1 MKVNKIIIT
10 LLSILV
16 TLTLYSCKP
25 EEVYNREYDE
35 SEVLLYARE
44 LIEKSL
50 PLNEILYGEGLAYD
64 ENVGVGIY
72 KQATSE
78 SLAKYQ
84 IENMKS
90 LTDKIEAVF
99 SDSYIRTI
107 NASDI
112 FNSVTD
118 EGVIVSYSR
127 YFEDETEGEGEE
139 KISKILVNSKY
150 DYFLKN
156 KYEYIGDISVKGSEG
171 EYVIVSALIR
181 ATRADGKSRDFN
193 LDIKLIEEEDGWR
206 ISTPTYIVYNEYT
219 DIYEDMIK

>member
-1 MKVNKIIIT
+1 MKVNKILIT
-10 LLSILV
+10 FLLMLF
-16 TLTLYSCKP
+16 TLNLYSCKP
-25 EEVYNREYDE
+25 EEVYNREYNE
-35 SEVLLYARE
+35 SEVLLYSRE

-50 PLNEILYGEGLAYD
+50 VLNEILYGEGLAYD

-72 KQATSE
+72 KQATNE

-107 NASDI
+107 NSSDI

-118 EGVIVSYSR
+118 DGVIVSYSR
-127 YFEDETEGEGEE
+127 YFEDETEDEGEE

-171 EYVIVSALIR
+171 EYVIVSALVR